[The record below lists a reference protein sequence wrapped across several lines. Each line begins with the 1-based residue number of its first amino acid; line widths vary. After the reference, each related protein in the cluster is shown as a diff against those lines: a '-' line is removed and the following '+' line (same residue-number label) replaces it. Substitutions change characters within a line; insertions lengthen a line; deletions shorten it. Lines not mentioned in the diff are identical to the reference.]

1 MGAEARLKEL
11 GIVLPE
17 LGKPV
22 ANYLPYRIAGNVLYL
37 AGQGPRDA
45 NGKQLTGKLGAEIS
59 VEEGYRR
66 ARLVGLGLLAAMR
79 DALGSLD
86 RVDFIVKLLGMVN
99 AAPDFND
106 SPKVIN
112 GCSDLFVEVFGD
124 AGRHARSA
132 VMSCCPIKFRSRS
145 RESSRSNRDS
155 DEWFSPMIVIARSDS
170 GEAIQFCIIFSG
182 LLRGACH
189 RAGHFEPD
197 PLARNDEPTKSNR
210 SARRYQQTKSQQN
223 VG

>member
-11 GIVLPE
+11 GIVLPS
-17 LGKPV
+17 LGTPV
-22 ANYLPYRIAGNVLYL
+22 ANYLPYRLAGNILYL
-37 AGQGPRDA
+37 AGQGPRDES
-45 NGKQLTGKLGAEIS
+45 GKQLTGKLGKDIG

-86 RVDFIVKLLGMVN
+86 RVDYIVKLLGMVN
-99 AAPDFND
+99 AVPDFND

-132 VMSCCPIKFRSRS
+132 VGNVMLPNQISVEI
-145 RESSRSNRDS
+145 EG
-155 DEWFSPMIVIARSDS
+155 IVAVK
-170 GEAIQFCIIFSG
+170 
-182 LLRGACH
+182 
-189 RAGHFEPD
+189 P
-197 PLARNDEPTKSNR
+197 
-210 SARRYQQTKSQQN
+210 
-223 VG
+223 

>member
-11 GIVLPE
+11 GLVLPE
-17 LGKPV
+17 LPKPV
-22 ANYLPYRIAGNVLYL
+22 ANYLPYRLAGNILYL

-45 NGKQLTGKLGAEIS
+45 NGRQLTGKLGADVS
-59 VEEGYRR
+59 VDEGYRR
-66 ARLVGLGLLAAMR
+66 ARLVGLGLLAATR

-99 AAPDFND
+99 ATPDFND

-132 VMSCCPIKFRSRS
+132 VGHVMLPSQISV
-145 RESSRSNRDS
+145 EI
-155 DEWFSPMIVIARSDS
+155 EGIVAV
-170 GEAIQFCIIFSG
+170 
-182 LLRGACH
+182 
-189 RAGHFEPD
+189 
-197 PLARNDEPTKSNR
+197 KS
-210 SARRYQQTKSQQN
+210 
-223 VG
+223 

>member
-11 GIVLPE
+11 GLVLPD
-17 LGKPV
+17 LPKPV
-22 ANYLPYRIAGNVLYL
+22 ANYLPYRLAGNILYL

-45 NGKQLTGKLGAEIS
+45 NGRQLTGKLGADVS

-99 AAPDFND
+99 ATADFND

-132 VMSCCPIKFRSRS
+132 VGHVMLPSQISV
-145 RESSRSNRDS
+145 EI
-155 DEWFSPMIVIARSDS
+155 EGIVAV
-170 GEAIQFCIIFSG
+170 
-182 LLRGACH
+182 
-189 RAGHFEPD
+189 
-197 PLARNDEPTKSNR
+197 KS
-210 SARRYQQTKSQQN
+210 
-223 VG
+223 

>member
-1 MGAEARLKEL
+1 MSAEARLKEL
-11 GIVLPE
+11 GIVLPS
-17 LGKPV
+17 LGTPV
-22 ANYLPYRIAGNVLYL
+22 ANYLPYRLAGNILYL

-45 NGKQLTGKLGAEIS
+45 NGKQLTGKLGVDIS

-132 VMSCCPIKFRSRS
+132 VGNVMLPNQISVEI
-145 RESSRSNRDS
+145 EG
-155 DEWFSPMIVIARSDS
+155 IVAVKPKSA
-170 GEAIQFCIIFSG
+170 GEALAESTVHKII
-182 LLRGACH
+182 H
-189 RAGHFEPD
+189 RKHC
-197 PLARNDEPTKSNR
+197 
-210 SARRYQQTKSQQN
+210 Q
-223 VG
+223 